1 MSSSNY
7 FRRNQQHPRRIDPF
21 VHYEPI
27 QQQQQSSTQAPV
39 STLANPSTS
48 TSSAA
53 RSRSRSSSTHQT
65 ASAATSRPQ
74 SRMEDSNI
82 IAIPHHPPLPRNVSG
97 VFPGPEPPYIS
108 SQASKSSTNSRD
120 SASSSTYSSDQ
131 PLRLQQQQQQQ
142 HSAPH
147 QHGRL
152 SYPPGV
158 ESHARSTYRPRASS
172 GIPANYPSEVH
183 PVSNASLVRREF
195 SVELRETGGYSNEY
209 SRPTTTSRR
218 DSVVSHSSTAASND
232 IGYGNTM
239 PAAASGMF
247 TNMPPSSTYGR
258 SRRAS
263 ISSNISD
270 MQSSEKNAAGGDRKY
285 VCDWPECGQAF
296 DRVEHL
302 NRHKRRHTGEKPYRC
317 LVSKCTKLFSRFDN
331 MMQHVGIHCID
342 GVKTEVPNIKNLNSR
357 CNGRGRVRRTSYR
370 GTQDSYEKFRRHV
383 ESSLGSTLAECCILP
398 TKNPDFSNLTL
409 RPLLNDSPPAT
420 IAEDTPLC
428 ESVDTSGVVHQ
439 AGQSY
444 KRSRCDSV
452 VDGMDKQIRLDVAGD
467 ISDQRNISIPSR
479 ASYLAPHENGRGVVS
494 TSAHQQHTS
503 SGGEADKSSGGSIY
517 NRDYGFSR
525 QESGNHRSSVPS
537 YPSMYEKSG
546 SAAAAGA
553 YYRHSHSSS
562 LSNAQSGY
570 KR

>member
-1 MSSSNY
+1 
-7 FRRNQQHPRRIDPF
+7 
-21 VHYEPI
+21 
-27 QQQQQSSTQAPV
+27 
-39 STLANPSTS
+39 
-48 TSSAA
+48 
-53 RSRSRSSSTHQT
+53 
-65 ASAATSRPQ
+65 
-74 SRMEDSNI
+74 MEDSNI
-82 IAIPHHPPLPRNVSG
+82 VAIPHHPPLPRNVSG

-120 SASSSTYSSDQ
+120 SASSSAYSSSDQ
-131 PLRLQQQQQQQ
+131 PLRLQQQQHYYH
-142 HSAPH
+142 HSTPH
-147 QHGRL
+147 QNGRL

-172 GIPANYPSEVH
+172 GIVANYPSEVH
-183 PVSNASLVRREF
+183 PVSNAGFVRHEA
-195 SVELRETGGYSNEY
+195 SVELRETDGYSNDY

-218 DSVVSHSSTAASND
+218 DSAVSHSSTAASND
-232 IGYGNTM
+232 IGYGSTA
-239 PAAASGMF
+239 PTAATGMF
-247 TNMPPSSTYGR
+247 TNMPPSSAHGR

-263 ISSNISD
+263 VSSNVSD

-383 ESSLGSTLAECCILP
+383 ESSLGTTLAECCILP

-420 IAEDTPLC
+420 IAEDAPLC
-428 ESVDTSGVVHQ
+428 ESVDTSNAAHQ
-439 AGQSY
+439 GSHSY

-452 VDGMDKQIRLDVAGD
+452 VDGMDKQIRLDTAGD
-467 ISDQRNISIPSR
+467 ISEHRNISIPSR
-479 ASYLAPHENGRGVVS
+479 TSYPAHHESGRSTIS

-503 SGGEADKSSGGSIY
+503 SGGDAIKSSSGGIY

-525 QESGNHRSSVPS
+525 QEPGHHRSSDPS
-537 YPSMYEKSG
+537 YPSMYAKSG
-546 SAAAAGA
+546 SAAATGA
-553 YYRHSHSSS
+553 YYSHSHSSS
-562 LSNAQSGY
+562 LTNAQPAY